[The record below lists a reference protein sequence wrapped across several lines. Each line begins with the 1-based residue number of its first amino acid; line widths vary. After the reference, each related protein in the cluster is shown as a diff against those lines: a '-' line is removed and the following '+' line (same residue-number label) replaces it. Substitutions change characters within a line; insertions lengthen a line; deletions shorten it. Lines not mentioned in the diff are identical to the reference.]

1 VGPTCTHCW
10 YYGCDACRKPL
21 PRADPTIQ
29 IQNDLDVCL
38 RNRRIA
44 ELATMSR
51 DAEELRDSA
60 TDMTRAIDELDM
72 QLTTLRTLAFDVIIN
87 THTHTPV

>member
-1 VGPTCTHCW
+1 
-10 YYGCDACRKPL
+10 
-21 PRADPTIQ
+21 
-29 IQNDLDVCL
+29 
-38 RNRRIA
+38 
-44 ELATMSR
+44 MSR

-87 THTHTPV
+87 THTHTHTHTRLMALCPGLPG